1 MILMAEEETY
11 QPGLAYPYRVCSS
24 ENHTF
29 FKFCKIGFKVKQL
42 YKPKILCKM
51 HFNEPQMEKTI
62 TSLYP
67 NSMFTRMKSKVR
79 TTVINLDTF
88 SQSFLMELT
97 N

>member
-1 MILMAEEETY
+1 
-11 QPGLAYPYRVCSS
+11 
-24 ENHTF
+24 
-29 FKFCKIGFKVKQL
+29 
-42 YKPKILCKM
+42 M
-51 HFNEPQMEKTI
+51 HSNEPQMGKTI